1 MASDGAPFADRA
13 FVESYESWYDTAGRN
28 ADRLEKELLADLL
41 DGLEEVRTVLE
52 VGCGT
57 GHFSRWFAA
66 RGLEVTG
73 LDRSMPML
81 AAARAFR
88 SPPCACGLAERL
100 PVASR
105 SVDLVVLIT
114 TLEFVDD
121 PRAVLAESWRVARRG
136 IVLGVLNRRSRLG
149 RELERR
155 RDPPWP
161 QATLYTVRELR
172 RLVLDAAGERRP
184 RLMVRT
190 TLWPRWRGAL
200 RLPWGGFIGVR
211 ATAC

>member
-1 MASDGAPFADRA
+1 MASDRGPFADQA
-13 FVESYESWYDTAGRN
+13 FVESYESWYATAGRT
-28 ADRLEKELLADLL
+28 ADRLEKELFAALL
-41 DGLEEVRTVLE
+41 DGLDNVRTVLE

-73 LDRSMPML
+73 LDRSLPMV
-81 AAARAFR
+81 AAARALGA
-88 SPPCACGLAERL
+88 PPCACGLAERL
-100 PVASR
+100 PLASR
-105 SVDLVVLIT
+105 SVDLVVLVT

-121 PRAVLAESWRVARRG
+121 PRAALAESWRVARRG
-136 IVLGVLNRRSRLG
+136 ILLGVLNRHSRLG
-149 RELERR
+149 RELAGR
-155 RDPPWP
+155 RDSPWP
-161 QATLYTVRELR
+161 EATLYTVRELR
-172 RLVLDAAGERRP
+172 RLVLDAAGEQRP

-211 ATAC
+211 ATGG

>member
-1 MASDGAPFADRA
+1 VASDRGPFADRA
-13 FVESYESWYDTAGRN
+13 FVESYESWYEDAGRK
-28 ADRLEKELLADLL
+28 ADRLEKELLAALL

-73 LDRSMPML
+73 LDRSLPML
-81 AAARAFR
+81 VAARALGA
-88 SPPCACGLAERL
+88 PPYACGLAERL
-100 PVASR
+100 PLASR
-105 SVDLVVLIT
+105 SVDLVVLMT

-121 PRAVLAESWRVARRG
+121 PRAALAESWRVARQG
-136 IVLGVLNRRSRLG
+136 ILLGVLNRHSRLG
-149 RELERR
+149 RELAGR

-161 QATLYTVRELR
+161 EATLYTVRELR

-184 RLMVRT
+184 RLVVRT
-190 TLWPRWRGAL
+190 TLWPRWSGAL
-200 RLPWGGFIGVR
+200 RLPWGGFVGVR
-211 ATAC
+211 ATAR